1 MKKLFTIAFC
11 CFMVAAQAQVTFN
24 EFQMPENTGAENYR
38 LVVDYYSDKQVFFPV
53 KQAGKV
59 YAKNTANGSFN
70 EIAEGLYITAF
81 YANNS
86 DLYLVKN
93 ASTTGLEPH
102 LYKSTDNGKKFS
114 EIAGVAGRLFQRD
127 QFGNLY
133 YSVSGGFA
141 YSVDN
146 GKTFKTVSTPKEVF
160 SAVRSPEGKLFYI
173 TDKAELYSSVNNGST
188 WEPIPKTN
196 SISPFMEHHL
206 WWKSDTLY
214 FQSGSNFGY
223 TTESNPKW
231 VGLMLP
237 FTSIITN
244 VSLSPDHVFYCT
256 SPYGFFSSQ
265 APVTRE
271 WTLLNNNQARAQET
285 IYNNYIAVADSTM
298 YYNCYLSGNNTPN
311 YQIFY
316 APRIPIVVSAVE
328 TLSEQQFSIFPNP
341 GRSEI
346 QIRNEAAKGEFRI
359 YDIQGKIMLTEV
371 LTEPNQNI
379 NIRSLKPGIYIW
391 QMENRKGKLVVQ

>member
-1 MKKLFTIAFC
+1 MKKILTIAFF
-11 CFMVAAQAQVTFN
+11 CFLLAAQAQVTFT
-24 EFQMPENTGAENYR
+24 EFQMPENIGAENYR
-38 LVVDYYSDKQVFFPV
+38 LVVDYYSDQQVFFPV
-53 KQAGKV
+53 MQAGKV
-59 YAKNTANGSFN
+59 YAKNNANGSFN

-81 YANNS
+81 YANNG

-93 ASTTGLEPH
+93 AKATGFEPH
-102 LYKSTDNGKKFS
+102 LYKSTDNGKTQS
-114 EIAGVAGRLFQRD
+114 EITGVAGRLFRRD

-141 YSVDN
+141 YTVDD

-173 TDKAELYSSVNNGST
+173 TEKSELFRSANNGST
-188 WEPIPKTN
+188 WEDISKSN
-196 SISPFMEHHL
+196 SLDSFLERHL

-231 VGLMLP
+231 VDLLLP

-244 VSLSPDHVFYCT
+244 VSLSPDNVFYCT

-265 APVTRE
+265 APVTRN
-271 WTLLNNNQARAQET
+271 WTILNNNQARAQET

-298 YYNCYLSGNNTPN
+298 YYNCYLSGNNTSN

-316 APRIPIVVSAVE
+316 APRIPNVVSAVE
-328 TLSEQQFSIFPNP
+328 TVSEQQFGIFPNP
-341 GRSEI
+341 ASNEI
-346 QIRNEAAKGEFRI
+346 RISNKNGKGEFRI
-359 YDIQGKIMLTEV
+359 YDIQGKIMLTET

-379 NIRSLKPGIYIW
+379 DIRSLKPGVYIW
-391 QMENRKGKLVVQ
+391 KMKSRKGMLVVQ